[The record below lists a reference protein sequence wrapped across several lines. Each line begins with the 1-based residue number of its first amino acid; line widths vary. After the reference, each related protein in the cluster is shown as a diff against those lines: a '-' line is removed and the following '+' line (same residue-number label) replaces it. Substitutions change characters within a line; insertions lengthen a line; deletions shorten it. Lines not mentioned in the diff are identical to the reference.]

1 MPTIRLRLTG
11 TDNDASD
18 LMTAIHAL
26 DEIEHV
32 EEVGDLMPYSEQED
46 SSSSGL
52 TDDEGPG
59 LHEIEVE
66 APDDDVAERVR
77 NIADLI
83 SEKLGVPIE
92 IVDEF

>member
-11 TDNDASD
+11 TDDDASE
-18 LMTAIHAL
+18 LMTTIHAL
-26 DEIEHV
+26 DDVESV

-52 TDDEGPG
+52 PDDEGPG

-66 APDDDVAERVR
+66 ALDDDTAEHVR

-83 SEKLGVPIE
+83 SEKLGVTIE